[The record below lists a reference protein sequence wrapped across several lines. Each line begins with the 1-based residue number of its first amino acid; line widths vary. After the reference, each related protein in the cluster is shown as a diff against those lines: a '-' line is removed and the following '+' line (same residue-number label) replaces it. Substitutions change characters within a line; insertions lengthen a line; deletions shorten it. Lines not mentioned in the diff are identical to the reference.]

1 MKKTG
6 LLVLLLASAAVAQ
19 QAASADPAGI
29 ISTTGNVP
37 IARYQTPTAADLY
50 CAGFISKERVPDSK
64 YVNGGLQTPN
74 TTKFTNGEMIYLS
87 GTGYQAGQEYTIV
100 RELRDVNE
108 YEFFEGQR
116 KLVSNSGHPYSEVGR
131 VKVLDARSRS
141 AVAEVEFSCDPI
153 NPGDVAV
160 AFVEKTLIAFHPPI
174 HLDRFSVPNGKLT
187 GRILLAKDFDGTIGT
202 GAKIY
207 MNFGSNQGAKV
218 GDYFRAVRP
227 YNLDLKDPVD
237 SLSFKAST
245 SEDTQKRLPT
255 FEAKRWTKT
264 NGPNIHIADLP
275 RRAVGE
281 VVILTVTPTTATG
294 MVVFSLED
302 LHPGDAV
309 ELDESGN

>member
-6 LLVLLLASAAVAQ
+6 LLLLLLATVAVAQ
-19 QAASADPAGI
+19 QAAPAAEPAGI
-29 ISTTGNVP
+29 TAITANFP
-37 IARYQTPTAADLY
+37 AARYQTPTAADMY
-50 CAGFISKERVPDSK
+50 CAGFISKERVPDAK

-74 TTKFTNGEMIYLS
+74 TTKFTNGEMIYLA
-87 GTGYQAGQEYTIV
+87 GTGYQQGQEYTIV

-116 KLVSNSGHPYSEVGR
+116 KMISRSGHPYSEVGR
-131 VKVLDARSRS
+131 VRVLDARNHS

-153 NPGDVAV
+153 NPGDVATP
-160 AFVEKTLIAFHPPI
+160 FVEKTPIAFRPPSHI
-174 HLDRFSVPNGKLT
+174 DRFAPANDKLK

-207 MNFGSNQGAKV
+207 MNFGSNQGTKV
-218 GDYFRAVRP
+218 GDYFKAVRP
-227 YNLDLKDPVD
+227 YSQDLKDPVD

-245 SEDTQKRLPT
+245 AEDTQKRVPSY
-255 FEAKRWTKT
+255 EAKLLTKT
-264 NGPNIHIADLP
+264 NGPNIHVADLP

-281 VVILTVTPTTATG
+281 VVILSVTPTTATG

-302 LHPGDAV
+302 LHPGDTL
-309 ELDESGN
+309 ELDEQQ